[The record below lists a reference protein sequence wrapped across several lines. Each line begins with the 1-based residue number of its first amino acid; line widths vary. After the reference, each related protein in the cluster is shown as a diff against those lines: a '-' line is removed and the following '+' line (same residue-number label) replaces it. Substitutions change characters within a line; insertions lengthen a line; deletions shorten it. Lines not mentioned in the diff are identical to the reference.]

1 MEFIAL
7 RRQALH
13 GGTTA
18 LRGRL
23 KMKVAFVK
31 AEKLAS
37 YLRGSGWAQEKGDD
51 FAGELVAITY
61 DSDQHLYC
69 VISR

>member
-1 MEFIAL
+1 
-7 RRQALH
+7 
-13 GGTTA
+13 
-18 LRGRL
+18 
-23 KMKVAFVK
+23 MKVAFVK
-31 AEKLAS
+31 AEKLAE
-37 YLRGSGWAQEKGDD
+37 YLYGKNFRQEKGDN

>member
-1 MEFIAL
+1 MA
-7 RRQALH
+7 
-13 GGTTA
+13 GTTA

-31 AEKLAS
+31 AENLAQ
-37 YLRGSGWAQEKGDD
+37 YLNETKGYRRHQEKGDN

-61 DSDQHLYC
+61 DPDQHLYC